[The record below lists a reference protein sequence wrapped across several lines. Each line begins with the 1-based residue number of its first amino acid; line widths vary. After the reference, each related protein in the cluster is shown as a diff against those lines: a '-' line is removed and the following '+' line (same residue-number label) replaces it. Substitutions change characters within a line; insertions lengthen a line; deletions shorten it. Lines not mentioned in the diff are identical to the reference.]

1 MKELHLPSTITKLNP
16 YFITMQGA
24 GYPDITLYSEEGGY
38 VEAFVN
44 ENTKYGYKFA
54 VEGSQ
59 GPDHQILRDF
69 IVGNG

>member
-1 MKELHLPSTITKLNP
+1 
-16 YFITMQGA
+16 MQGA